1 MSDKAQPVTARG
13 PRAILGRASDV
24 TVRFERSVAVAGDG
38 SPALVEA
45 LGRVGRSRL
54 IEGLSRQVMRE
65 ANSKPGAAAL
75 THRESRILAGQI
87 VDRLIAEAQNDEP

>member
-1 MSDKAQPVTARG
+1 MSEKAQPVTPSGA
-13 PRAILGRASDV
+13 RAILGRASDV

-54 IEGLSRQVMRE
+54 IEGLSPPV
-65 ANSKPGAAAL
+65 S
-75 THRESRILAGQI
+75 SI
-87 VDRLIAEAQNDEP
+87 VG